1 MRSEELFEG
10 RSSQLHTELMKLRKR
25 KPEKKIQ
32 ASTGLIFAFIACNL

>member
-32 ASTGLIFAFIACNL
+32 AITGLIFAFIACNL